1 MSKKAKELFK
11 EQRFGIRKF
20 TLGAASIVIGTT
32 FYLANDHDAQA
43 AEIEN
48 DANVSTE
55 TTSNNTPDTEA
66 VKASTTNAT
75 DDTVQ
80 RDVNAELGNETNAN
94 TENVVEETTQNTE
107 ETATENTENVENNNE
122 VSQPSTESAQTV
134 NETTATN
141 NVVKETTQNTEE
153 TATENTENVEN
164 NNEISQPSTKQNS
177 GYDENTNNVNPE
189 QPTETETSEVPV
201 NNDTPT
207 ESPVVEPEENNTPV
221 ENEVSNETS
230 QPETVNNEV
239 ETQTPDSTETGN
251 ETNEVAEETTVEQ
264 PAETQNVNETTPSN
278 ENEVTSNNENV
289 ENKEETTTETPVET
303 DTNDVNETNEVTTND
318 ATSNSESVE
327 SAENAENKEDTSVEE
342 PTEKS
347 DVDETTSSTENNTT
361 TNEVQYEAPVNNVT
375 GNAETNNEVA
385 TTNEADKEV
394 TAPVLEAN
402 DYQAY
407 VGQYFDPLADMNFN
421 ILESPSDEA
430 VEVNYT
436 KGYDLTKEGKYPITF
451 TAKTSGGSESSIT
464 RNLSVVVSPE
474 KPVIYAPNK
483 TVKKGSNY
491 NILDDVSASDKQ
503 DGNLTSRVM
512 VINDGGFDPN
522 VAGIYDVEYKVTDKN
537 GNDVIVTRRIIV
549 SDEDV
554 PTIETPESPETIER
568 KEIVPFEKEERVNP
582 DKPADYAKVI
592 HKGVDGERL
601 IIETIE
607 NGKSSFDTKWLKEV
621 ENEIIEVGTGERT
634 TETEERTEPVAFGVD
649 KRPTTE
655 IPVGETRVVS
665 EGKNGEDKIIVE
677 QDYINGKPY
686 GTPREKRVHITPP
699 VNQVVEYGVEK
710 DAPIEP
716 ENPSN
721 PAETPNENPDN
732 NNPENPDVNVDNPST
747 NNPSDK
753 MDQELPNP
761 DKPLETDKD
770 KHDVD
775 GGVVNVDKGGKIT
788 ESDIKDAVKVKD
800 YPKDKGEPLVIVRD
814 KKQIPDT
821 AKTGSYGVSV
831 TVKFPDGSTTETVV
845 KVNVTEKTDKDVD
858 KETKDK
864 ASDNKKDNTVAT
876 NKADDNDKNNTPNDT
891 TTTKPNENK
900 TNKETSRE
908 IDGNNVAAKVY
919 RESSLV
925 NDKGVVEG
933 DTRSMMKPVSSPK
946 AVEMNDEYDVFK
958 GEDFKQL
965 EQQTQATDDTNENVL
980 PETGSSSNDT
990 AKTATFLSLISGL
1003 GLLLVGKRRKQDS
1016 K

>member
-43 AEIEN
+43 AEVEN

-66 VKASTTNAT
+66 VKASTPNAT
-75 DDTVQ
+75 DDSVQ
-80 RDVNAELGNETNAN
+80 RDVNAELGNETNVN
-94 TENVVEETTQNTE
+94 TENVVNETIPAKTTEPAQTANEIATTNNTAEETTSNTE
-107 ETATENTENVENNNE
+107 ETSTETTENVENNN
-122 VSQPSTESAQTV
+122 VT
-134 NETTATN
+134 
-141 NVVKETTQNTEE
+141 
-153 TATENTENVEN
+153 
-164 NNEISQPSTKQNS
+164 
-177 GYDENTNNVNPE
+177 PE
-189 QPTETETSEVPV
+189 QPVESVTPV
-201 NNDTPT
+201 NNDVSTDS
-207 ESPVVEPEENNTPV
+207 ESVEPEENNTPV

-239 ETQTPDSTETGN
+239 ETQTPDSTETGD

-278 ENEVTSNNENV
+278 ENEVTPNNENV

-554 PTIETPESPETIER
+554 PATETPTPETPKTIER
-568 KEIVPFEKEERVNP
+568 KEVVPFEKEERVNP

-592 HKGVDGERL
+592 HKGVNGERL

-634 TETEERTEPVAFGVD
+634 TETEERIEPVAFGVD

-655 IPVGETRVVS
+655 IPVGDTRVVS

-710 DAPIEP
+710 DALIEP

-775 GGVVNVDKGGKIT
+775 GGTVNVDKGGKIT

-800 YPKDKGEPLVIVRD
+800 YPKDKGEPLVIIRD

-821 AKTGSYGVSV
+821 TKTGSYGVSV
-831 TVKFPDGSTTETVV
+831 TVKFPDGSTTESVV

-858 KETKDK
+858 KDDKDNKDK
-864 ASDNKKDNTVAT
+864 ASDDNKDNTVAT
-876 NKADDNDKNNTPNDT
+876 NKTDNNDKNNTPNDT
-891 TTTKPNENK
+891 TTTKSSENK
-900 TNKETSRE
+900 TNNKTSRV

-925 NDKGVVEG
+925 NDKGVIEG
-933 DTRSMMKPVSSPK
+933 DTRSMMKPVSSSK
-946 AVEMNDEYDVFK
+946 AIEMNDDYDVFK
-958 GEDFKQL
+958 GEDFKQP
-965 EQQTQATDDTNENVL
+965 EQQTINNTNENVL

-1003 GLLLVGKRRKQDS
+1003 GLLFVGKRRKQDS

>member
-43 AEIEN
+43 AEVEN

-80 RDVNAELGNETNAN
+80 RDVNAELGDETNPVETTEPAQTAN
-94 TENVVEETTQNTE
+94 EIATTNNTAEETTSNTE
-107 ETATENTENVENNNE
+107 ETSTETTENVENNN
-122 VSQPSTESAQTV
+122 VT
-134 NETTATN
+134 
-141 NVVKETTQNTEE
+141 
-153 TATENTENVEN
+153 
-164 NNEISQPSTKQNS
+164 
-177 GYDENTNNVNPE
+177 PE
-189 QPTETETSEVPV
+189 QPVESVTPV
-201 NNDTPT
+201 NNDVSTDS
-207 ESPVVEPEENNTPV
+207 ESVEPEENNTPV

-264 PAETQNVNETTPSN
+264 PAETQNVNEITPSN

-318 ATSNSESVE
+318 ATLNSESVE

-554 PTIETPESPETIER
+554 STIETPESPETIER

-821 AKTGSYGVSV
+821 TKTGSYGVSV
-831 TVKFPDGSTTETVV
+831 TVKFPDGSTTESVV

-858 KETKDK
+858 KDDKDNKDK
-864 ASDNKKDNTVAT
+864 ASDDNKDNTVAT
-876 NKADDNDKNNTPNDT
+876 NKTDNNDKNNTPNDT

>member
-43 AEIEN
+43 AEVEN

-66 VKASTTNAT
+66 VKASTPNAT
-75 DDTVQ
+75 DDSVQ
-80 RDVNAELGNETNAN
+80 RDVNAELGNETNVN

-122 VSQPSTESAQTV
+122 VSQPSTEPAQTA

-141 NVVKETTQNTEE
+141 NVAEETAQNTEG

-164 NNEISQPSTKQNS
+164 NNEVSQPSTEQNN
-177 GYDENTNNVNPE
+177 GYNERTNNVNSE
-189 QPTETETSEVPV
+189 QPAETETSETPV

-207 ESPVVEPEENNTPV
+207 ESPVIEAEEVNTPV

-239 ETQTPDSTETGN
+239 ETPDSTETGN
-251 ETNEVAEETTVEQ
+251 ETNEVAEETSVEQ
-264 PAETQNVNETTPSN
+264 PVETENVNETTPSTEN
-278 ENEVTSNNENV
+278 NEVS
-289 ENKEETTTETPVET
+289 
-303 DTNDVNETNEVTTND
+303 TND
-318 ATSNSESVE
+318 AESNSESVE
-327 SAENAENKEDTSVEE
+327 PAENTETKEKAPSVENE
-342 PTEKS
+342 T
-347 DVDETTSSTENNTT
+347 ETTADEGN
-361 TNEVQYEAPVNNVT
+361 TNEVQYEAPVNNAT
-375 GNAETNNEVA
+375 NNAETNNEVV

-407 VGQYFDPLADMNFN
+407 VGQYFDPLLDMNFN

-716 ENPSN
+716 EQPSN

-747 NNPSDK
+747 NEPSDK
-753 MDQELPNP
+753 TDQELPNP

-800 YPKDKGEPLVIVRD
+800 YPKDKGAPLVIVRD

-821 AKTGSYGVSV
+821 TKTGSYGVSV
-831 TVKFPDGSTTETVV
+831 TVKFPDGSTTESVV

-858 KETKDK
+858 KENTDK
-864 ASDNKKDNTVAT
+864 ASENKKDNTVAT
-876 NKADDNDKNNTPNDT
+876 NKADNNDKNNTPNDT
-891 TTTKPNENK
+891 TTTKPSENK
-900 TNKETSRE
+900 TNKEAFRE

-958 GEDFKQL
+958 GEDFKQP
-965 EQQTQATDDTNENVL
+965 EQQTQSTDNTNENVL

>member
-43 AEIEN
+43 AEVEN

-80 RDVNAELGNETNAN
+80 RDVNAELGDETNPVETTEPAQTAN
-94 TENVVEETTQNTE
+94 EIATTNNTAEETTSNTE
-107 ETATENTENVENNNE
+107 ETSTETTENVENNN
-122 VSQPSTESAQTV
+122 VT
-134 NETTATN
+134 
-141 NVVKETTQNTEE
+141 
-153 TATENTENVEN
+153 
-164 NNEISQPSTKQNS
+164 
-177 GYDENTNNVNPE
+177 PE
-189 QPTETETSEVPV
+189 QPVESVTPV
-201 NNDTPT
+201 NNDVSTDS
-207 ESPVVEPEENNTPV
+207 ESVEPEENNTPV

-230 QPETVNNEV
+230 QPETVNNKV

-554 PTIETPESPETIER
+554 STIETPESPETIER

-732 NNPENPDVNVDNPST
+732 NNSENPDVNVDNPST

>member
-43 AEIEN
+43 AEVEN

-66 VKASTTNAT
+66 VKASTPNAT
-75 DDTVQ
+75 DDSVQ
-80 RDVNAELGNETNAN
+80 RDVNAELGNETNVN

-122 VSQPSTESAQTV
+122 VSQPSTEPAQTA

-141 NVVKETTQNTEE
+141 NVAEETAQNTEG

-164 NNEISQPSTKQNS
+164 NNEVSQPSTEQNN
-177 GYDENTNNVNPE
+177 GYNERTNNVNSE
-189 QPTETETSEVPV
+189 QPAETETSETPV

-207 ESPVVEPEENNTPV
+207 ESPVIEAEEVNTPV

-239 ETQTPDSTETGN
+239 ETPDSTETGN
-251 ETNEVAEETTVEQ
+251 ETNEVAEETSVEQ
-264 PAETQNVNETTPSN
+264 PVETENVNETTPSTEN
-278 ENEVTSNNENV
+278 NEVS
-289 ENKEETTTETPVET
+289 
-303 DTNDVNETNEVTTND
+303 TND
-318 ATSNSESVE
+318 AESNSESVE
-327 SAENAENKEDTSVEE
+327 PAENTETKEKAPSVENE
-342 PTEKS
+342 T
-347 DVDETTSSTENNTT
+347 ETTADEGN

-375 GNAETNNEVA
+375 NDAESNNEVV
-385 TTNEADKEV
+385 TTDETDKEV

-407 VGQYFDPLADMNFN
+407 VGQYFDPLLDMNFN

-483 TVKKGSNY
+483 TIKKGSKY
-491 NILDDVSASDKQ
+491 NVLDDIIASDKQ
-503 DGNLTSRVM
+503 DGDLTSRVM

-554 PTIETPESPETIER
+554 PTTETPEAPKTIKR

-592 HKGVDGERL
+592 HKGVNGERL

-710 DAPIEP
+710 GAPIEP

-831 TVKFPDGSTTETVV
+831 TVKFPDGSTTESVV
-845 KVNVTEKTDKDVD
+845 KVNVTEKTDKDID
-858 KETKDK
+858 KDDKDNKDK
-864 ASDNKKDNTVAT
+864 ASDDNKDNTVTT
-876 NKADDNDKNNTPNDT
+876 NKTDNNDKNNTPNDT

-925 NDKGVVEG
+925 NDKGVIEG

>member
-43 AEIEN
+43 AEVEN

-66 VKASTTNAT
+66 VKASTPNAT
-75 DDTVQ
+75 DDSVQ
-80 RDVNAELGNETNAN
+80 RDVNAELGNETNVN

-122 VSQPSTESAQTV
+122 VSQPSTEPAQTA

-141 NVVKETTQNTEE
+141 NVAEETAQNTEG

-164 NNEISQPSTKQNS
+164 NNEVSQPSTEQNN
-177 GYDENTNNVNPE
+177 GYNERTNNVNSE
-189 QPTETETSEVPV
+189 QPAETETSETPV

-207 ESPVVEPEENNTPV
+207 ESPVIEAEEVNTPV

-239 ETQTPDSTETGN
+239 ETPDSTETGN
-251 ETNEVAEETTVEQ
+251 ETNEVAEETSVEQ
-264 PAETQNVNETTPSN
+264 PVETENVNETTPSTEN
-278 ENEVTSNNENV
+278 NEVS
-289 ENKEETTTETPVET
+289 
-303 DTNDVNETNEVTTND
+303 TND
-318 ATSNSESVE
+318 AESNSESVE
-327 SAENAENKEDTSVEE
+327 PAENTETKEKAPSVENE
-342 PTEKS
+342 T
-347 DVDETTSSTENNTT
+347 ETTADEGN
-361 TNEVQYEAPVNNVT
+361 TNEVQYEAPVNNAT
-375 GNAETNNEVA
+375 NNAETNNEVV

-407 VGQYFDPLADMNFN
+407 VGQYFDPLLDMNFN

-554 PTIETPESPETIER
+554 STIETPESPETIER

-775 GGVVNVDKGGKIT
+775 GGVVNIDKGGKIT

-831 TVKFPDGSTTETVV
+831 TVKFPDGSTTESVV

-858 KETKDK
+858 KDDKDNKDK
-864 ASDNKKDNTVAT
+864 ASDDNKDNTVAT
-876 NKADDNDKNNTPNDT
+876 NKTDNNDKNNTPNDT
-891 TTTKPNENK
+891 TTTKSSENK
-900 TNKETSRE
+900 TNNKTSRE

-958 GEDFKQL
+958 GEDFKQP

-1003 GLLLVGKRRKQDS
+1003 GLLFVGKRRKQDS

>member
-55 TTSNNTPDTEA
+55 TSLNHTPDTEA
-66 VKASTTNAT
+66 VKASTPNAT

-80 RDVNAELGNETNAN
+80 RDVNAELSNENEAN
-94 TENVVEETTQNTE
+94 TENVTNETNTVESNEPAQTANEIATTNNTAEEIMSNTE
-107 ETATENTENVENNNE
+107 ETPIETTENVENNNI
-122 VSQPSTESAQTV
+122 T
-134 NETTATN
+134 
-141 NVVKETTQNTEE
+141 
-153 TATENTENVEN
+153 
-164 NNEISQPSTKQNS
+164 
-177 GYDENTNNVNPE
+177 PE
-189 QPTETETSEVPV
+189 QPVESVTPV
-201 NNDTPT
+201 NNDVSTDS
-207 ESPVVEPEENNTPV
+207 ESVEPEENNTPV

-303 DTNDVNETNEVTTND
+303 DTNDVNETNEVTTNN
-318 ATSNSESVE
+318 ATSNSESVA

-554 PTIETPESPETIER
+554 STIETPESPETIER

>member
-43 AEIEN
+43 AEVEN

-66 VKASTTNAT
+66 VKASTPNAT
-75 DDTVQ
+75 DDSVQ
-80 RDVNAELGNETNAN
+80 RDVNAELGNETNVN

-122 VSQPSTESAQTV
+122 VSQPSTEPAQTA

-141 NVVKETTQNTEE
+141 NVAEETAQNTEG

-239 ETQTPDSTETGN
+239 ETPDSTETGN
-251 ETNEVAEETTVEQ
+251 ETNEVAEETSVEQ
-264 PAETQNVNETTPSN
+264 PVETENVNETTPSTEN
-278 ENEVTSNNENV
+278 NEVS
-289 ENKEETTTETPVET
+289 
-303 DTNDVNETNEVTTND
+303 TND
-318 ATSNSESVE
+318 AESNSESVE
-327 SAENAENKEDTSVEE
+327 PAENTETKEKAPSVENE
-342 PTEKS
+342 T
-347 DVDETTSSTENNTT
+347 ETTADEGN

-554 PTIETPESPETIER
+554 STIETPESPETIER

-761 DKPLETDKD
+761 DKLLETDKD

-876 NKADDNDKNNTPNDT
+876 NKSDDNDKNNTPNDT